1 MGDGKQAEPAAA
13 RIAVLIPT
21 RSDRPEDVRLDHVL
35 HSLLF
40 STFCDLRVVVRDEGM
55 TAAFDSR
62 TVRQF
67 TDLLARR
74 GVRVEYH
81 RATSSGGVAVARE
94 ELVAMLHGEP
104 YACFVDDD
112 MCLAPDA
119 IARLHDALDAHPDRG
134 FVQGQK
140 IEADRSRRYVND
152 INMLSGADAGGEEF
166 RIWFGDAALLLL
178 RSSALA
184 AVRWDVV
191 TRYRLEGL
199 PGEDVALS
207 LLIADRH
214 PCYAVP
220 AAVAYHLSPQQSRW
234 TWEAPSD
241 ALQLELLRPH
251 VSAETLRRALP
262 HLAEQIG

>member
-1 MGDGKQAEPAAA
+1 MAQ
-13 RIAVLIPT
+13 IAVLIPT
-21 RSDRPEDVRLDHVL
+21 RSDRPEDVHLDHVL

-40 STFCDLRVVVRDEGM
+40 STFSDLRIVVRDEG
-55 TAAFDSR
+55 ASPAFASR

-67 TDLLARR
+67 VDLLARR

-81 RATSSGGVAVARE
+81 RAAASGGVAVARR
-94 ELVAMLHGEP
+94 ELVGALREEA

-112 MCLAPDA
+112 MCLAPGA
-119 IARLHDALDAHPDRG
+119 ISRLHAALDPHPDRG
-134 FVQGQK
+134 FVQGRK
-140 IEADRSRRYVND
+140 IEADPSRTYLND
-152 INMLSGADAGGEEF
+152 INTPSGPDPGGEEF

-178 RSSALA
+178 RTSVLT
-184 AVRWDVV
+184 AVPWDVV

-207 LLIADRH
+207 LLIADRY

-241 ALQLELLRPH
+241 LLQLELLRPH
-251 VSAETLRRALP
+251 VSTETLRRALP

>member
-1 MGDGKQAEPAAA
+1 MAQ
-13 RIAVLIPT
+13 IAVLIPT
-21 RSDRPEDVRLDHVL
+21 RSDRAEDIRLDHVL

-40 STFCDLRVVVRDEGM
+40 STFSDLRVVVRDEG
-55 TAAFDSR
+55 AAGAFDSR
-62 TVRQF
+62 TVRQLA
-67 TDLLARR
+67 DLLARR
-74 GVRVEYH
+74 GVCVEYH
-81 RATSSGGVAVARE
+81 RAAATGGVAVARQ
-94 ELVAMLHGEP
+94 ELVAALRGEP

-119 IARLHDALDAHPDRG
+119 ISRLHAALDAHPDRG

-140 IEADRSRRYVND
+140 IEADPSRTYQND
-152 INMLSGADAGGEEF
+152 INTLSGSEPGREEF
-166 RIWFGDAALLLL
+166 RVWFGDAALLLV
-178 RSSALA
+178 RTSALA

-191 TRYRLEGL
+191 TRYRMEGL

-220 AAVAYHLSPQQSRW
+220 AAVAYHLSPQRSRW
-234 TWEAPSD
+234 TWETPSD
-241 ALQLELLRPH
+241 LLQLELLRPH
-251 VSAETLRRALP
+251 VSADTLRRALP